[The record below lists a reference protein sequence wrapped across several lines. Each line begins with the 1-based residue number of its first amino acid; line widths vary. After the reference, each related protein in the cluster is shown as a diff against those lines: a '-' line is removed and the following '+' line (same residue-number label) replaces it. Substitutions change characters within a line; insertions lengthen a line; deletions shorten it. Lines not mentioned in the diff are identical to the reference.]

1 VYNAFFEEIRCEG
14 VLDRF
19 AGVFFA
25 AVGVKE
31 FEFVSGLTFNH
42 CEPAFKNS
50 EDSIRKFVGNCIDP
64 GVIGGEIEKGE
75 NIFCIAERDWV
86 YLTADVGR
94 DTKKRDFRFVADGDQ
109 EGRTS
114 LLAEDTKVAVLWVE
128 FDAELPKT
136 FLGGV
141 KKSIVDEEAVCA
153 IFG

>member
-1 VYNAFFEEIRCEG
+1 MYNAFFEEIRCKC
-14 VLDRF
+14 VFDRF
-19 AGVFFA
+19 AGVFFT

-50 EDSIRKFVGNCIDP
+50 EDSIRKLVGDCINP
-64 GVIGGEIEKGE
+64 RVIGSEIEKGE
-75 NIFCIAERDWV
+75 NILCIAKRDWV

-94 DTKKRDFRFVADGDQ
+94 DAKKGDFRFVTDGDQ
-109 EGRTS
+109 EGRAR

-136 FLGGV
+136 FLRGV
-141 KKSIVDEEAVCA
+141 KESIVDEEAVCT
-153 IFG
+153 IFH